1 MQKVINYGFRC
12 NGVDKYHFNLDHITQ
27 RVEMEGWKI
36 KQISTTSFMQK
47 IVNMEYPV
55 ISVTLLLEK

>member
-12 NGVDKYHFNLDHITQ
+12 NGVDKYDFNLDHITQ

-36 KQISTTSFMQK
+36 KQISTTSFMNK
-47 IVNMEYPV
+47 IVNTE
-55 ISVTLLLEK
+55 